1 MADGGIQR
9 TTLDEGARHE
19 GFLRHRHYLWLK
31 VSLALCLVAILAY
44 ALVDQRPRPN
54 GGSAL
59 GYALGTTGA
68 LLILWLSLIGIR
80 KRAMTRGR
88 WSLKG
93 WTSAHIYLGLSLI
106 VVATLHT
113 GFQLGWNVHSLAYV
127 LMILVILSGLYG
139 VAAYHALPVK
149 LSNSR
154 TEMTRPQMIDTIR
167 KLDRQLQTAAQPL
180 DTADTEIIRRSIA
193 QDPFRAG
200 LIARL
205 SGSAES
211 CRTAQG
217 LALLRG
223 RAPAAV
229 DDQAEAV
236 ETVIGLLERKNAA
249 LSRIRAH
256 LRVKALLEIWLYVH
270 VPLTFGLLAALAA
283 HIVSVFFYW

>member
-19 GFLRHRHYLWLK
+19 GFLRHKNYRWLK
-31 VSLALCLVAILAY
+31 LSLALCLIVILAY

-59 GYALGTTGA
+59 GYALGTIGA

-80 KRAMTRGR
+80 KRAMTSGH
-88 WSLKG
+88 WSLKA

-106 VVATLHT
+106 VIATLHT

-127 LMILVILSGLYG
+127 LMMLVILSGLYG
-139 VAAYHALPVK
+139 VAAYHALPAK

-167 KLDRQLQTAAQPL
+167 KLDRQLQIAAQPL
-180 DTADTEIIRRSIA
+180 DTGDTAIILRSID

-200 LIARL
+200 LFARL
-205 SGSAES
+205 SGSAKR

-217 LALLRG
+217 LAVLRG
-223 RAPAAV
+223 RAGE
-229 DDQAEAV
+229 QSEAID
-236 ETVIGLLERKNAA
+236 TVIGLLERKSAA

-270 VPLTFGLLAALAA
+270 VPLTFGLIAALSA